1 MSRSRQIPAVRLP
14 RRTWDVAVVGA
25 GPAGAAAALRAAAR
39 GYHVLLLDRD
49 AFPREKV
56 CGDGILPDA
65 LSALDRMGLGEAVR
79 GLGRPWDTLQLWSP
93 RRIAADIPGDFLT
106 LPRSELDALLA
117 DGAAAAGAVFGHG
130 DVVELDAGNP
140 ACTRLRLRGE
150 PDPLEARLVICA
162 TGARL
167 HRVRRAGLPT
177 PPRKPQAV
185 AVRRYVRSKT
195 GPEALLVSY
204 DRAVLPGYG
213 WIFPLGEGL
222 FNVGCGLF
230 LGGRKTDLSRAFHR
244 FADSIPA
251 ARELLAHG
259 SFVSPL
265 RGAPLRCGLGSP
277 MDARPAP
284 RILVAGEALGTTLP
298 FTGEGVGTALESGDL
313 AGELAADALERDD
326 LSVLLAYPRR
336 LRGRL
341 ALRHRGYGRAQAW
354 LSVPPLCDLLAWRA
368 VRSPRFRTT
377 AGRMLSALEDP
388 RSVFS
393 AGALA
398 RSFLA

>member
-1 MSRSRQIPAVRLP
+1 MSRSRQIPAGQLP

-39 GYHVLLLDRD
+39 GYHALLLDRD

-65 LSALDRMGLGEAVR
+65 LSSLERMGLGETVR
-79 GLGRPWDTLQLWSP
+79 GLGHRWDELQLWSP
-93 RRIAADIPGDFLT
+93 RRIAVDIPGDFLT
-106 LPRSELDALLA
+106 LPRSELDAVAA
-117 DGAAAAGAVFGHG
+117 DGAAASGASFGRAEIVAIESG
-130 DVVELDAGNP
+130 PQTV
-140 ACTRLRLRGE
+140 RLRLRGE

-167 HRVRRAGLPT
+167 HRVRRAGVPA
-177 PPRKPQAV
+177 PPRRPQAV
-185 AVRRYVRSKT
+185 AVRRYVRSSR
-195 GPEALLVSY
+195 GPGAMLVSY

-213 WIFPLGEGL
+213 WIFPLGNGL

-230 LGGRKTDLSRAFHR
+230 LGGRRADLSRAFDR
-244 FADSIPA
+244 FLDSIPP

-277 MDARPAP
+277 LEARPAP

-313 AGELAADALERDD
+313 AGDLAADALERDD
-326 LSVLLAYPRR
+326 LSVLLAYARR
-336 LRGRL
+336 LRERL
-341 ALRHRGYGRAQAW
+341 ARRHRGYGRAQAW

-368 VRSPRFRTT
+368 VRSPRFRAT
-377 AGRMLSALEDP
+377 AGRMLLAQEDP
-388 RSVFS
+388 KHVFS